1 MTTNIYI
8 FFKRNINNDILWPIL
23 LLLLTDF
30 LSKFENATQGEH
42 FRHPSIKEQNDE
54 VTQKIDTESNDKD
67 DLNAFMD
74 ELETFT
80 SGEHF
85 KK

>member
-1 MTTNIYI
+1 MPFKINVSHKGKTFKLESESEEVVGKNIGETI
-8 FFKRNINNDILWPIL
+8 
-23 LLLLTDF
+23 
-30 LSKFENATQGEH
+30 QG
-42 FRHPSIKEQNDE
+42 K
-54 VTQKIDTESNDKD
+54 DTKGDDKD

>member
-1 MTTNIYI
+1 M
-8 FFKRNINNDILWPIL
+8 K
-23 LLLLTDF
+23 DF

-42 FRHPSIKEQNDE
+42 FRHPSIKEHNDE
-54 VTQKIDTESNDKD
+54 TTQRKDTQSDDKD